1 MFKNHQR
8 KKFSYLK
15 KELLVLSKEM
25 TVQSN
30 WSIPSLFKTTAAWR
44 YEDKISVGDF
54 LYSIENLVAREIIVI

>member
-1 MFKNHQR
+1 M
-8 KKFSYLK
+8 K
-15 KELLVLSKEM
+15 KELLVPSKEM